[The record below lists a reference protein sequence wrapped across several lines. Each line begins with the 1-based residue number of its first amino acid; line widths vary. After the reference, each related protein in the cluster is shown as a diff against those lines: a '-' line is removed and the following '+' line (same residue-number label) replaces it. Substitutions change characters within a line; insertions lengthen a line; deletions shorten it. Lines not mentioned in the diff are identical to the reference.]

1 MCTTTILI
9 HTTLISHLNY
19 YSKSLIH
26 LPLSILTPLNPSFY
40 FQLSNKSHLLFNSN
54 SCHSCA
60 QNLQWF
66 PRWLAVKVKIQS
78 PERPFIIW
86 SLLPLTWTP
95 ITVLLA
101 DSIPVPLILQA
112 CSTSGLCTCCYI
124 CLEHSSPTH
133 LRGCPPHFLP
143 HLNITSSVRHS
154 MTTIG
159 HIATPTLQP
168 FLLSSLSISLYI
180 PSCTLKNIYLFVR
193 CCLVP
198 LILYKF
204 RSADAYVFCSLL
216 LITWSSVYLFFT
228 FYHSFIV
235 LLVMFIC

>member
-9 HTTLISHLNY
+9 HTTLIFHLNY
-19 YSKSLIH
+19 CRKSLIH

-40 FQLSNKSHLLFNSN
+40 FQLSNKCHLFLKSN

-60 QNLQWF
+60 QNFQWF
-66 PRWLAVKVKIQS
+66 PRSPAVKVKIQS

-95 ITVLLA
+95 ITVLLDYA
-101 DSIPVPLILQA
+101 IPVSLILQA

-143 HLNITSSVRHS
+143 HSNITSSVRPS

-159 HIATPTLQP
+159 HIATSTLQP

-180 PSCTLKNIYLFVR
+180 PSCTLENHL
-193 CCLVP
+193 
-198 LILYKF
+198 
-204 RSADAYVFCSLL
+204 
-216 LITWSSVYLFFT
+216 
-228 FYHSFIV
+228 
-235 LLVMFIC
+235 FIC